1 MGTQLKVLLATF
13 ALGLLA
19 TPALAQTTSL
29 DDAINGYESSAHESY
44 PGLATDWSSNHVVF
58 SKPEQ
63 GSDTEYKVQQ
73 DPRYWQQQI
82 RRNPASSDEAV
93 ADANNK
99 NKKKKKKRVP
109 LKKDWTMNLQGTA
122 STNVAGVVPAKYSFA
137 IASQSCSDFVAYPT
151 GQAPT
156 AAHPS
161 IVGFTALYVGGGC
174 TAPIPTVFFSY
185 DTAAADAG
193 AIVTSPVLSSD
204 GKQMAFAEG
213 THLVLI
219 KLPTSATTGTLSG
232 PSVLTLSAS
241 AAAYNTCTPGATGCM
256 FAFSLTNADTNSSAY
271 YDTFHDTLYV
281 GDNKGLL
288 YKFNPVF
295 GGVPAA
301 IGAPFPVAADAG
313 DTLTGPVFDINSSNV
328 YVGDSSGFIN
338 QVNST
343 TGVVTR
349 SGRLGAGAGTATV
362 TADPAGGDTLTVGT
376 VLYTFHG
383 TAGACAA
390 PTATTGCIIHGG
402 TNTQDAQNI
411 EAAIND
417 NVAQCGF
424 TNAGICFMATA
435 ANPGAS
441 ATNVGPGTT
450 TTIQNETTGNLA
462 LAESTT
468 ASVTIAPATGG
479 IAVGMLDAPIIDSSA
494 ATVYSFVGRDA
505 TTTASAGVRQLTIPI
520 TSGGIGTL
528 AATGTSSQTTPIYSG
543 SFDNKYFTALTPT
556 GNLYVCGNAGGVPT
570 LYGIAIATTLGTV
583 TTGPALGTVAGT
595 MCSPI
600 TELCNPG
607 TGTCANTPTGTAV
620 DWIFLSIRANVNATR
635 TPAGCTASA
644 ANGCVMAFNVNAPPI
659 TATTNASSSANE
671 AGGTTAISIDNVVS
685 NATGGSQVYFTPLA
699 NQTCTGNASTGST
712 GTGPC
717 ATQASQSGL

>member
-1 MGTQLKVLLATF
+1 MTA
-13 ALGLLA
+13 
-19 TPALAQTTSL
+19 
-29 DDAINGYESSAHESY
+29 DDAITGYESAAHQSFQ
-44 PGLATDWSSNHVVF
+44 GLATDWSSQHVVF
-58 SKPEQ
+58 SKPAP
-63 GSDTEYKVQQ
+63 GSDAEDKVQQ
-73 DPRYWQQQI
+73 DPRYWAQQI
-82 RRNPASSDEAV
+82 RRNQASSDEAL
-93 ADANNK
+93 ADAKNK
-99 NKKKKKKRVP
+99 NKKKKKKPVP

-122 STNVAGVVPAKYSFA
+122 SANVAGVVPAKYSFA

-161 IVGFTALYVGGGC
+161 IVGFTALYTGGGC
-174 TAPIPTVFFSY
+174 GSTIPTVFFSY

-204 GKQMAFAEG
+204 GKQIAFAEG

-232 PSVLTLSAS
+232 PSVLTLSGSAS
-241 AAAYNTCTPGATGCM
+241 AYNTCIPGATGCM

-271 YDTFHDTLYV
+271 YDNFHDTIYV
-281 GDNKGLL
+281 GDSKGLL
-288 YKFNPVF
+288 HKFNPVF

-301 IGAPFPVAADAG
+301 IGAPWPVAADAG

-338 QVNST
+338 QVNSS
-343 TGVVTR
+343 TGTVVR
-349 SGRLGAGAGTATV
+349 SGRLGAGSGTV
-362 TADPAGGDTLTVGT
+362 TINTDPAGGDTTVVG
-376 VLYTFHG
+376 
-383 TAGACAA
+383 
-390 PTATTGCIIHGG
+390 ATTYTWHATCPNGVSQCVVHSGS
-402 TNTQDAQNI
+402 TTQDAANLA
-411 EAAIND
+411 EAIN
-417 NVAQCGF
+417 NTCGS
-424 TNAGICFMATA
+424 TANCVVTA
-435 ANPGAS
+435 ANAS
-441 ATNVGPGTT
+441 ATATSTTNVTT
-450 TTIQNETTGNLA
+450 VQNTTTGNVA
-462 LAESTT
+462 FTNTSGGI
-468 ASVTIAPATGG
+468 TIAPTTGG
-479 IAVGMLDAPIIDSSA
+479 IAVGMLDAPIIDSGA
-494 ATVYSFVGRDA
+494 ATVYSFLGRDA

-528 AATGTSSQTTPIYSG
+528 AAIGTSSQTTPVYSG
-543 SFDNKYFTALTPT
+543 SFDNKYFTAATPT

-570 LYGIAIATTLGTV
+570 LYGIAINTTIGTV

-595 MCSPI
+595 TCSPI

-620 DWIFLSIRANVNATR
+620 DWLFLSIRASVNATR
-635 TPAGCTASA
+635 TPSGCTAVA
-644 ANGCVMAFNVNAPPI
+644 GQGCVMAFDVNAPPI

-671 AGGTTAISIDNVVS
+671 AGGTSAISIDNVVS

-699 NQTCTGNASTGST
+699 NQTCTGNTSTGST